1 MQVQDLLDQFLTYL
15 RLERGLSSLS
25 VSAYRTDIRQFLSY
39 IKDDFS
45 VLQSLKPEV
54 ATDYIQGLFQQN
66 ISAQTQ
72 SRKLSALK
80 QFGKYLRA
88 QHGFA
93 HAAFEH
99 VRLPKTQRSV
109 PKPLSESAV
118 NALLQ
123 SPAVSDWMG
132 LRDRSMLE
140 MMYATGLRVSEL
152 VNLQYN
158 QINRQSQWVRV
169 IGKGQKERLV
179 PYGDAAELALEAY
192 IKTLPKSLKHPSH
205 VYISQKGSVMTRQAF
220 WYRIK
225 KHAEVAGI
233 HPLPSPH
240 MLRHSFATHLL
251 NHSAD
256 LRVVQMLLGHSDLS
270 TTQIYTLVAKEQL
283 KNIHK
288 NHHPRG

>member
-1 MQVQDLLDQFLTYL
+1 MQAQELLDQFLMYL

-25 VSAYRTDIRQFLSY
+25 VSAYQTDIRQFLAF
-39 IKDDFS
+39 IEQQQIN
-45 VLQSLKPEV
+45 LQSLRPDQAIEF
-54 ATDYIQGLFQQN
+54 IQGMSERN
-66 ISAQTQ
+66 IGAKTQ
-72 SRKLSALK
+72 ARKLSALK
-80 QFGKYLRA
+80 QFGRYLRA
-88 QHGFA
+88 HHGFD

-109 PKPLSESAV
+109 PKPLSEATV
-118 NALLQ
+118 DVLLDAPD
-123 SPAVSDWMG
+123 SSDWMG

-152 VNLQYN
+152 VALQYN

-179 PYGDAAELALEAY
+179 PYGDACESAMKAY
-192 IKTLPKSLKHPSH
+192 IAALPNHLKHPSH
-205 VYISQKGSVMTRQAF
+205 VYVSQKGGVMTRQAF

-225 KHAEVAGI
+225 KHAASAGI
-233 HPLPSPH
+233 QPLPSPH

-288 NHHPRG
+288 KHHPRG